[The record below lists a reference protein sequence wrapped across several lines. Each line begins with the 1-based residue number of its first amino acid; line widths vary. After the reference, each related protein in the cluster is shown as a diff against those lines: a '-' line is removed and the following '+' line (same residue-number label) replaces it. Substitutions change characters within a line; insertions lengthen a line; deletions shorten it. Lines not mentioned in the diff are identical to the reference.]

1 MTVRQ
6 MLKLVM
12 LTLAEASDCG
22 LQRKL
27 KRKMTT
33 EWNMSKN
40 CAFSGHRHSVKE
52 LDLNLLDR
60 VILNLIKNGAR
71 NFYCGMA
78 VGFDLAAA
86 ESVLNYKKDYNVK
99 LFACIPCE
107 GQSDGYSQI
116 NKRRYDDILR
126 RCDGEIVLS
135 DEYHRG
141 CMLARDRFLV
151 ENCGVLVSF
160 LRKEKGGTYYTVNY
174 ARQKNIKIIEL

>member
-1 MTVRQ
+1 MPFKLNVVMT
-6 MLKLVM
+6 
-12 LTLAEASDCG
+12 
-22 LQRKL
+22 
-27 KRKMTT
+27 
-33 EWNMSKN
+33 KN
-40 CAFSGHRHSVKE
+40 CAFSGHRHSIKE

-60 VILNLIKNGAR
+60 VILNLIKSGTE

-86 ESVLNYKKDYNVK
+86 ESVINFKNNYDVK

-107 GQSDGYSQI
+107 GQSDGYSEI
-116 NKRRYDDILR
+116 NKRRYDYILQQ
-126 RCDGEIVLS
+126 CDGEIILS
-135 DEYHRG
+135 DDYCRG

-174 ARQKNIKIIEL
+174 ARQKNKKIIEL